1 MYIEVIFK
9 QQFILLM
16 LKWQTKQHKNYEEM
30 KMFDAKLFVRDK
42 NE

>member
-1 MYIEVIFK
+1 MAEKMKRK
-9 QQFILLM
+9 QQ
-16 LKWQTKQHKNYEEM
+16 KNYEEM